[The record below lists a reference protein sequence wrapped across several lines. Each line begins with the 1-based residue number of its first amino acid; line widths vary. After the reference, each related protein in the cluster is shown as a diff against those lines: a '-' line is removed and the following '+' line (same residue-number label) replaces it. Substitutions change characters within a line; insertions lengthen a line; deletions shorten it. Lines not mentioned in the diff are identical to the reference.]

1 MVVWQADHA
10 EKKIKENN
18 GRLTANEKKQWHMII
33 ENKDKKTAVR
43 PFWRK
48 DSAGQRLKAV
58 APSYLSL
65 REKILSRREG
75 EKSD

>member
-1 MVVWQADHA
+1 M
-10 EKKIKENN
+10 
-18 GRLTANEKKQWHMII
+18 KKQWHMII